1 MDLLLTLLIAQAVM
15 GAFDTIYHH
24 ELTVALPAQA
34 SARSELMVHALRSL
48 LYGAIFIGLAWFVF
62 GGWWIA
68 VLWAVVI
75 VEVVLT
81 LVDFLIEDRTR
92 VLPQS
97 ERVLHTLLAIG
108 GGAAFTVLALQTPAW
123 WRLPGELTAAD
134 YGWKSWFLTLAAC
147 GVALSGLRAAAAA
160 RALARV
166 RVAALLDVGAAHLKF
181 LIAGGTGFIGAALTR
196 RLIAG
201 GHEVTLVARNPARA
215 ALRFGGAVRCVGA
228 AAALSPAEHFD
239 VVVNLAGARV
249 VGALWTRARKRVLL
263 ESRLAPTA
271 DLLRFAKHAQARPR
285 VWIQASAVGYYGQ
298 TATNIDE
305 HTPEQTSADVTAR
318 IPDFAS
324 ELCHRWEARAQTC
337 AALGVRYVALRFG
350 LVMGRSGGSLPPLLL
365 GLKLGAGSVIGS
377 GRQFVSWIHIEDA
390 LGILA
395 HAVRDARLEGP
406 VNAVAPE
413 AVSYEAFMRV
423 AGAIAHRPVWLRI
436 PERLLRKLLGEM
448 AIMLVEGPCVLP
460 GKLRTLHHEF
470 HFRTLKSALGD
481 LV

>member
-1 MDLLLTLLIAQAVM
+1 MDLLLTLLIVQAVM
-15 GAFDTIYHH
+15 GAFDTVYHH
-24 ELTVALPAQA
+24 ELTVALPAHA
-34 SARSELMVHALRSL
+34 AARDELTVHALRSV
-48 LYGAIFIGLAWFVF
+48 LYGVIFAGLAWFEF
-62 GGWWIA
+62 GGWWVA
-68 VLWAVVI
+68 VLWTVVL

-81 LVDFLIEDRTR
+81 LIDFLIEDRTR

-108 GGAAFTVLALQTPAW
+108 GGATFTLLALQTPAW
-123 WRLPGELTAAD
+123 WQLPSELAPAD
-134 YGWKSWFLTLAAC
+134 YGWKSWFLTLAAL
-147 GVALSGLRAAAAA
+147 GVTLSGIRDALAA
-160 RALARV
+160 RSMARV
-166 RVAALLDVGAAHLKF
+166 RPGAPLDVGAAHLRF
-181 LIAGGTGFIGAALTR
+181 LIAGGTGFIGTALTQ

-201 GHEVTLVARNPARA
+201 GHHVTLVARNPLRA
-215 ALRFGGAVRCVGA
+215 AMQFGGAARCVRA
-228 AAALSPAEHFD
+228 AATLSPGEHFD
-239 VVVNLAGARV
+239 VVVNLAGAPV
-249 VGALWTRARKRVLL
+249 VGAPWTRARKRVLL
-263 ESRLAPTA
+263 ESRLAPTE
-271 DLLRFAKHAQARPR
+271 DLLRYAGRAQTRPR
-285 VWIQASAVGYYGQ
+285 VWIQASAIGYYGQ

-305 HTPEQTSADVTAR
+305 HTAATVS
-318 IPDFAS
+318 DFAS
-324 ELCHRWEARAQTC
+324 ELCHRWEARAQAC

-395 HAVRDARLEGP
+395 HAVRDAKIAGP

-413 AVSYEAFMRV
+413 SVSYEAFMRE
-423 AGAIAHRPVWLRI
+423 AGAITHRPVWLRI

-470 HFRTLKSALGD
+470 RFRTLRSALTD

>member
-1 MDLLLTLLIAQAVM
+1 MDLLLTLLIVQALM

-24 ELTVALPAQA
+24 ELTVALPAHA
-34 SARSELMVHALRSL
+34 SARNELKVHALRSII
-48 LYGAIFIGLAWFVF
+48 YGVIFAGLAWFVF

-68 VLWAVVI
+68 ALWALVLI
-75 VEVVLT
+75 EVVLT
-81 LVDFLIEDRTR
+81 LIDFLIEDHTR
-92 VLPQS
+92 MLPQS

-123 WRLPGELTAAD
+123 WPMPSDLAPAD
-134 YGWKSWFLTLAAC
+134 YGWKSWFLTIAAC
-147 GVALSGLRAAAAA
+147 GVTLSGLRDALAA
-160 RALARV
+160 RALSHV
-166 RVAALLDVGAAHLKF
+166 REGAPLDVGAAHLKF

-201 GHEVTLVARNPARA
+201 GHEVTLVARTPLRA
-215 ALRFGGAVRCVGA
+215 AMQFGGALRCVKA
-228 AAALSPAEHFD
+228 AAALSPAERFD
-239 VVVNLAGARV
+239 VVVNLAGAPV
-249 VGALWTRARKRVLL
+249 VGAPWTRARKRVLL
-263 ESRLAPTA
+263 DSRLAPTA
-271 DLLRFAKHAQARPR
+271 DLLHFAGRAQVRPR
-285 VWIQASAVGYYGQ
+285 VWIQASATGYYGQ

-305 HTPEQTSADVTAR
+305 NTQATVT
-318 IPDFAS
+318 DFAS

-337 AALGVRYVALRFG
+337 GALGIRYVALRFG
-350 LVMGRSGGSLPPLLL
+350 LVMGRTGGSLPPLLL

-395 HAVRDARLEGP
+395 HAVRDAKLAGP

-413 AVSYEAFMRV
+413 SVSYEEFIGV
-423 AGAIAHRPVWLRI
+423 AGAIVHRPVWLRI
-436 PERLLRKLLGEM
+436 PEQLLRRLLGEM

-460 GKLRTLHHEF
+460 GKLRTLHHDF
-470 HFRTLKSALGD
+470 RFRTLHSALVD